1 LKSADREKQAGGPG
15 VWPVLLQGVE
25 MGFLEICVEMMNLS
39 GSNNLTSPWSTVAGF
54 LYLIAALLLALNLKP
69 PRKED
74 QLF

>member
-1 LKSADREKQAGGPG
+1 
-15 VWPVLLQGVE
+15 
-25 MGFLEICVEMMNLS
+25 MGFLEICVEMRNYA
-39 GSNNLTSPWSTVAGF
+39 GADNLTSSWSLVAGF